1 MAEFATEIKHPTTQF
16 GLLGTRRL
24 LPLFITQFFGA
35 FNDNVYKQAL
45 LLIFV
50 FSAIA
55 DAYDTNLL
63 NNFAAG
69 LFILPFFLLSATA
82 GALADSYD
90 KAKLVRYIKATEIL
104 IAMLVA
110 VALVT
115 QNLVTMLAVLFLYG
129 AQSTFFGP
137 IKFALLPQQLHPS
150 ELVGGNAMIEMGT
163 FVAILLGTIV
173 GGVLGNS
180 DLLGDMS
187 QVNVWVSITVIMTAI
202 VGFVACL
209 QIAPAPPAQQAKI
222 NWNPVTETVN
232 LIKLTM
238 ERKAVF
244 RSVLGVSWF
253 WLLGSVFL
261 TQVPNLTKE
270 YLYGD
275 GTVVTALLVVFTV
288 AIAIGSLICER
299 MSGRKIEIGLV
310 PLGAL
315 GMSIWGIDAYF
326 SISAI
331 EPVPLRSAFEFL
343 GADGIPRLLADLTF
357 LGISAGVF
365 VVPMQALIQNRTP
378 PGKVARVIA
387 GNNVINSLAMVLG
400 AGISILWLTVLDYG
414 IPSLFLLIAILTAF
428 VAAYIFV
435 TVPEFVMRFIV
446 WLVGH
451 SVYRVEHVGLD
462 NIPDKGPVVLVC
474 NHITYVD
481 FMLLAGA
488 VRRPLRFVM
497 HRSFY
502 DWPVIRFVCQVG
514 GAVPIAT
521 KEEDATV
528 YDEAFARIREGL
540 ASNEIFCIFP
550 EGRLT
555 PTGEMM
561 PFQRGIE
568 RILRES
574 PVQVV
579 PVALSGLWGSYFSKA
594 PNARKLPKR
603 VRVSAGEPIS
613 ADEVTASA
621 LHETVLELR
630 GAAR

>member
-1 MAEFATEIKHPTTQF
+1 MAEYATEIKHPTTQF

-55 DAYDTNLL
+55 DSYDTNLL

-90 KAKLVRYIKATEIL
+90 KALLVRYIKATEIL

-115 QNLVTMLAVLFLYG
+115 QDLVTMLAVLFLYG

-202 VGFVACL
+202 IGFVACL

-222 NWNPVTETVN
+222 NWNPFTETVN

-275 GTVVTALLVVFTV
+275 GTVVTSLLVVFTV
-288 AIAIGSLICER
+288 AIAIGSLVCER

-343 GADGIPRLLADLTF
+343 RADGIPRLLADLTF

-400 AGISILWLTVLDYG
+400 AGISILWLTILDYG

-528 YDEAFARIREGL
+528 YDEAFEKIKEGL

-613 ADEVTASA
+613 ADEANASA

>member
-115 QNLVTMLAVLFLYG
+115 QDLVTMLAVLFLYG
-129 AQSTFFGP
+129 AQSTFFSP

-187 QVNVWVSITVIMTAI
+187 RVNVWVSITVIMTAI

-209 QIAPAPPAQQAKI
+209 QIAPAPPAQQSKI

-528 YDEAFARIREGL
+528 YDEAFERIREGL

>member
-69 LFILPFFLLSATA
+69 LFILPFFLLSATS

-400 AGISILWLTVLDYG
+400 
-414 IPSLFLLIAILTAF
+414 
-428 VAAYIFV
+428 
-435 TVPEFVMRFIV
+435 
-446 WLVGH
+446 
-451 SVYRVEHVGLD
+451 
-462 NIPDKGPVVLVC
+462 
-474 NHITYVD
+474 
-481 FMLLAGA
+481 
-488 VRRPLRFVM
+488 
-497 HRSFY
+497 
-502 DWPVIRFVCQVG
+502 
-514 GAVPIAT
+514 
-521 KEEDATV
+521 
-528 YDEAFARIREGL
+528 
-540 ASNEIFCIFP
+540 
-550 EGRLT
+550 
-555 PTGEMM
+555 
-561 PFQRGIE
+561 
-568 RILRES
+568 
-574 PVQVV
+574 
-579 PVALSGLWGSYFSKA
+579 
-594 PNARKLPKR
+594 
-603 VRVSAGEPIS
+603 
-613 ADEVTASA
+613 
-621 LHETVLELR
+621 
-630 GAAR
+630 

>member
-315 GMSIWGIDAYF
+315 GMSIWGTDAYF

-528 YDEAFARIREGL
+528 YDEAFEKIKEGL

>member
-462 NIPDKGPVVLVC
+462 NIPDQGPVVLVC

-528 YDEAFARIREGL
+528 YDEAFERIREGL